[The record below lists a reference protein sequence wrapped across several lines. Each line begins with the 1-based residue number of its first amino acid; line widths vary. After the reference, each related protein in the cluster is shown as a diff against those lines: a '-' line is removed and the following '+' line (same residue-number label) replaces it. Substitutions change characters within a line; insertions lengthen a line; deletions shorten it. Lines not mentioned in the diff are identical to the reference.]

1 MRNEM
6 VLVDVGPASQ
16 SSQEAEGAEFLSP
29 QQAPEPEKLEI
40 LDETLLHSPYGSK
53 DPYQFY
59 HVLKVEITA
68 TLPQIEV
75 AYKKISTL
83 YHPDS
88 HTTDKDVWTGQF
100 QILSTIKSTLTNTE
114 ERQKYN
120 RQSRKSAQNAES
132 ERGRVAEDASNGE
145 REHVREREAAPPTPP
160 ARTRRRASYVANQA
174 NANPPIIPCQRPPG
188 DEGCNAMSHGDD

>member
-1 MRNEM
+1 M
-6 VLVDVGPASQ
+6 VLVDVDPASQ
-16 SSQEAEGAEFLSP
+16 SRQDADGAEFQAP
-29 QQAPEPEKLEI
+29 QQVHEQEKLEM

-75 AYKKISTL
+75 AYSKISML

-88 HTTDKDVWTGQF
+88 HAKDKDVWTGQF

-120 RQSRKSAQNAES
+120 RQSRKSAQNA
-132 ERGRVAEDASNGE
+132 
-145 REHVREREAAPPTPP
+145 
-160 ARTRRRASYVANQA
+160 
-174 NANPPIIPCQRPPG
+174 
-188 DEGCNAMSHGDD
+188 